1 MGLHH
6 RFAHRQADAH
16 IALAVTLLALVSAAV
31 KKAVQLLRRN
41 TRAVILYYNT
51 GRSVRLF
58 Q

>member
-16 IALAVTLLALVSAAV
+16 IALAVTLLALVGAAV
-31 KKAVQLLRRN
+31 KETIKLLRRN

>member
-16 IALAVTLLALVSAAV
+16 IALAVTLLTLVSAAV
-31 KKAVQLLRRN
+31 KETIQLLRRN
-41 TRAVILYYNT
+41 ARAVILYYNT